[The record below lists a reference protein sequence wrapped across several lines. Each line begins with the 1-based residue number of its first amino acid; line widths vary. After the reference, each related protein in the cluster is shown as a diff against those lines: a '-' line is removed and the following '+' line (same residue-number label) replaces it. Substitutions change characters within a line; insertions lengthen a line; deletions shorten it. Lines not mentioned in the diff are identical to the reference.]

1 VSAAR
6 LPDDHVDSSVFDNGP
21 EEHDRFMERTRT
33 SAWAVVAAATG
44 VIGGVVQIGKALPPI
59 GATENVPPTVLALI
73 VVTGLAAVAG
83 GFVAMRSPI
92 TGGVIL
98 GGAGFAALIIDTVGN
113 APPPRILPALVVLI
127 AAACALGA
135 APVASAPSTAGRVIV
150 VIGVVLQVLIAYPM
164 AALGLV
170 APGWAVLGLL
180 AVWAGLLIIA
190 IRQRHSRPW
199 LSLAAPFA
207 TVAIA
212 GVVLAAGGEFLGWAA

>member
-1 VSAAR
+1 
-6 LPDDHVDSSVFDNGP
+6 
-21 EEHDRFMERTRT
+21 MERTRT

-59 GATENVPPTVLALI
+59 GATENVPPTALVLI

-83 GFVAMRSPI
+83 GLVAMRSPI

-98 GGAGFAALIIDTVGN
+98 GGAGLAALIIDTVET
-113 APPPRILPALVVLI
+113 APPPRILPAVVILT

-135 APVASAPSTAGRVIV
+135 VSRASAPSTAGRVIV
-150 VIGVVLQVLIAYPM
+150 VIGVALQVLIAYPIG
-164 AALGLV
+164 ALGLV
-170 APGWAVLGLL
+170 APGWAVVGLL
-180 AVWAGLLIIA
+180 AVWAALLIIA

-207 TVAIA
+207 TIAIA
-212 GVVLAAGGEFLGWAA
+212 WVVLAAGGEFLGWAP